1 MLSGENKPMKNQD
14 LKKFQDS
21 SFRVKSSCAIS
32 MLTAKLEIANAEL
45 YLELGR
51 DVLIHAG
58 GRIKSI
64 DSILAKCRKKGF
76 EPTYENV
83 LDKLNDMIGIRGVCA
98 FEDDVYRMAEVLH
111 SHKDLKIIKRKDYIK
126 NPKSS
131 GYRSL
136 HLIVEIP
143 VYFQEKMEW
152 VRAEIQLRTPAMDF
166 WAGVDHQLRYKKG
179 KKEAVLI
186 GEELKQYSQVVAE
199 LDQKMME
206 LRKRIDAI

>member
-1 MLSGENKPMKNQD
+1 MVAGENKQMKNQD

-21 SFRVKSSCAIS
+21 SFLVKSSCAIS

-45 YLELGR
+45 FLELGR

-76 EPTYENV
+76 EPTYENA
-83 LDKLNDMIGIRGVCA
+83 LEKLNDMIGIRGVCA
-98 FEDDVYRMAEVLH
+98 FEDDVYRMAGVLY

-143 VYFQEKMEW
+143 VYFQEKME
-152 VRAEIQLRTPAMDF
+152 
-166 WAGVDHQLRYKKG
+166 
-179 KKEAVLI
+179 
-186 GEELKQYSQVVAE
+186 
-199 LDQKMME
+199 
-206 LRKRIDAI
+206 